1 MNILI
6 IFSFIKEQIYK
17 QYSKQQYKLL
27 FKKNILSIKKYFT
40 YYRRFSD

>member
-17 QYSKQQYKLL
+17 QSSKQQYKLL
-27 FKKNILSIKKYFT
+27 FKKNILPITKNFLTRYF
-40 YYRRFSD
+40 